1 VALGEGET
9 AVFWT
14 LAAAHATIAKHANE
28 PKRSQEEVAVMIA
41 VIGNVLAGIGVLSLF
56 TATLRL
62 TKGK

>member
-14 LAAAHATIAKHANE
+14 LVDGHATISKHSNG
-28 PKRSQEEVAVMIA
+28 PPRSQEEVAVMIA
-41 VIGNVLAGIGVLSLF
+41 VIGNVLAGIGVLTLF
-56 TATLRL
+56 MGTLRL